1 MNSIEKAIARL
12 AATTDVVSQQDTK
25 SLEKIG
31 SKVDTEQR
39 IVSKAT
45 PRLLE
50 LNFESLA
57 RAGYLTPATMR
68 GNLAEEYRFLKR
80 SLLPN
85 IDLIEAPLNR
95 YDNLIAI
102 TSALPG
108 EGKTFTSFNLAM
120 SIATALDATTVL
132 LIDCDLVGRS
142 LTNLVGLADAPGLTD
157 LLLDPQ
163 LDLHDVIIHT
173 NIPKLRLMPAGR
185 IYHDAIELLAS
196 ERIRGMA
203 HELSARYHDRVIL
216 FDTMPLL
223 LNSQVLLLTSLVG
236 KILVVVEEGKTPQK
250 IIKEAVLLLDQDKAI
265 GMILNKCS

>member
-12 AATTDVVSQQDTK
+12 AATTDAAPQQDTK
-25 SLEKIG
+25 LLETLNRKA
-31 SKVDTEQR
+31 DTEQR
-39 IVSKAT
+39 IVSRAT

-50 LNFESLA
+50 LNFEILA
-57 RAGYLTPATMR
+57 RAGYLTPTTMR
-68 GNLAEEYRFLKR
+68 ENLAEEYRFLKR

-85 IDLIEAPLNR
+85 IDLIEAPLNKC
-95 YDNLIAI
+95 DNLIAI

-163 LDLHDVIIHT
+163 IDLYDVILHT
-173 NIPKLRLMPAGR
+173 NIPKLRLIPAGR
-185 IYHDAIELLAS
+185 ICHDAIELLAS
-196 ERIRGMA
+196 ERLRSMT
-203 HELSARYHDRVIL
+203 HELSARYRDRVIL

-223 LNSQVLLLTSLVG
+223 LNSQILLLTSLVG

-250 IIKEAVLLLDQDKAI
+250 RIKEAVSLLDQGKAI